1 MGRQRV
7 TRADFVLRFA
17 SVREVGKVGARL
29 RPVLEVEGFDR
40 SGEWSWSCW
49 VTGTLDGLVRS
60 YLAGECPVGIVLDR
74 LEEYPEEVGGGSV
87 PVLVLAFLRSRL
99 GVGSL
104 YADPV

>member
-1 MGRQRV
+1 MKTV

-17 SVREVGKVGARL
+17 SVREVGKVGARM
-29 RPVLEVEGFDR
+29 RPVLEVEGTEGVHSDR
-40 SGEWSWSCW
+40 WRWSGW

-60 YLAGECPVGIVLDR
+60 YLAGECPAGIVLDR